1 MDRMINK
8 PFSIKENLLFV
19 EENDNIKYVTNM
31 MNFQDVVDLLNDQD
45 ETIKRQ
51 AKRIELLESLM
62 PKELIE
68 E

>member
-8 PFSIKENLLFV
+8 PFSLKGNLLFV

>member
-1 MDRMINK
+1 MINK

>member
-1 MDRMINK
+1 MINK
-8 PFSIKENLLFV
+8 PFSLKGNLLFV